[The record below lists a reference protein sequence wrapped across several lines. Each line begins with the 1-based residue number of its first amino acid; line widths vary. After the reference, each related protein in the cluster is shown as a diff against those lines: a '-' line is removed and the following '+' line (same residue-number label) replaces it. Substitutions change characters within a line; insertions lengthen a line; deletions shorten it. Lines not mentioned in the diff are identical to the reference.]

1 MLLTLVITAVDRF
14 IRTEVLREKML
25 LWYEIYIAKSH
36 IFIIFLHLFSS
47 TGVLSHRS
55 SFLLYNSFFYLPGPY
70 GMVSVSFW
78 LESGAEA
85 AGLWSPDAGER
96 ETRPAPSRVRPYAHA
111 VFLRASICPWMFIQV
126 CVCVAKTSGVIALAS
141 ATEQSKCVRKTQK
154 NTHIHTHLLIHWRM
168 TVRERDESSW
178 LRQNESLRDKHRE
191 RRWDYRLSGV
201 RIFLCFPKEQEE
213 GWVSISLFFFN

>member
-126 CVCVAKTSGVIALAS
+126 CVCVW
-141 ATEQSKCVRKTQK
+141 QK
-154 NTHIHTHLLIHWRM
+154 QVAWLLLLLPRSSPSVSERRRRTHTYTHIYSYTGGWQWGRGM
-168 TVRERDESSW
+168 RAVD
-178 LRQNESLRDKHRE
+178 
-191 RRWDYRLSGV
+191 WDRTSH
-201 RIFLCFPKEQEE
+201 
-213 GWVSISLFFFN
+213 